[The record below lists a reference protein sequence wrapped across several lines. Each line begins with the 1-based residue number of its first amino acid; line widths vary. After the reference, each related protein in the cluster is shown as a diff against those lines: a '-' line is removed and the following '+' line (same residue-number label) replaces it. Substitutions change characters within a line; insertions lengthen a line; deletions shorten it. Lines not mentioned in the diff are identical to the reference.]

1 LLNRAKY
8 NSPSL
13 FADYNYKQKAFVILR
28 RQLILAATVILL
40 SANAMIGNAQESA
53 KGNRLALEEVVV
65 TATKREQSLQ
75 DVSVAV
81 TALSDDMIREQ
92 QITSSEDLIG
102 LVPSLTL
109 QKGSNPR
116 QTSFNIRGI
125 GTQSFSSAVEPS
137 VSTMLDGVVMGRSG
151 QAFMQLLDLQRVEVL
166 RGPQGTLF
174 GKNSTAGVVHL
185 ITKDPTKEHSGE
197 LMGTIINDD
206 EYRAGLTLSGPIT
219 DSLGYRFTASGND
232 VAGYTKNYYSGDD
245 LNGSD
250 EWSVRGKLRWS
261 GDTVDLKWASDYS
274 ETNCNCTASP
284 IRSLEPF
291 GGNEDFVNGVLD
303 SIAPVVPADENDEVN
318 QNKEG
323 SSENSQ
329 WGHSLEINWDIGEFT
344 VTSIS
349 AFRGFEIE
357 GKADGDID
365 GQPVDVLGFDQRGKT
380 EQEQFTQELR
390 LTSPA
395 DGKLTYVAGL
405 FYFDQNVDR
414 TFIRSFLIIPGN
426 PGMGTADFEVDTK
439 NWAAFGEAT
448 LALSDDWRLILGAR
462 YTEDELDYKFAR
474 VREGFPV
481 GVPDPVQP
489 TSGDTN
495 EDDFSGK
502 LAVQWDFSEA
512 SMAYISYAEGYKGP
526 AFDLTFGT
534 NPVDLQRVE
543 PETSQSW
550 ELGLKTTLFD
560 GQVMLN
566 AALFHSVYDDFQ
578 SQAFLDPDGQPDCP
592 ADNPGCDPNDDPG
605 GFLLINAGEV
615 STQGLEFD
623 FLAQVTENIR
633 LSGGVAFIDAA
644 IDDYPEGNCSDGQKF
659 RGECP
664 GGLQDLSGGDLPFS
678 PDWKANLTAA
688 YTWTRQSTFDVVFAG
703 SVRAQDE
710 VQYGLA
716 QDKNTVGDSFALLDL
731 SVNLRG
737 HSDSW
742 GTTFFV
748 KNVTDEFYP
757 SFIFST
763 NLNFLPNGYNHRYGK
778 LAERTYGAEVRY
790 RW

>member
-1 LLNRAKY
+1 MTLH
-8 NSPSL
+8 
-13 FADYNYKQKAFVILR
+13 
-28 RQLILAATVILL
+28 RQLTLAA
-40 SANAMIGNAQESA
+40 SAVLTLNAATGNTQEVARANS
-53 KGNRLALEEVVV
+53 LALEEVIV

-174 GKNSTAGVVHL
+174 GKNATAGVVHL
-185 ITKDPTKEHSGE
+185 ITKDPTEAHSGE
-197 LMGTIINDD
+197 IMGTVINDD
-206 EYRAGLTLSGPIT
+206 EYRAGVTLSGPVT
-219 DSLGYRFTASGND
+219 DSLGYRLTASGND
-232 VAGYTKNYYSGDD
+232 VAGYTENVFTGND

-261 GDTVDLKWASDYS
+261 GDAIDVKWASDIS
-274 ETNCNCTASP
+274 ETNCDCSASP
-284 IRSLEPF
+284 IRSLVPF
-291 GGNEDFVNGVLD
+291 GGNEDFVDGVLD
-303 SIAPVVPADENDEVN
+303 LVSPVVPDDENTKVN

-323 SSENSQ
+323 ASQ
-329 WGHSLEINWDIGEFT
+329 TELWGHSLEVNWDLGDFT
-344 VTSIS
+344 FTSIS
-349 AFRGFEIE
+349 AVRGFDIS
-357 GKADGDID
+357 GKADGDLD
-365 GQPVDVLGFDQRGKT
+365 SQPIDVLGFDQNGST

-405 FYFDQNVDR
+405 FYFDQNIER
-414 TFIRSFLIIPGN
+414 TFNRSFVIVPGN
-426 PGMGTADFEVDTK
+426 PGMGTAVFEADTK
-439 NWAAFGEAT
+439 NWAIFGEAT
-448 LALSDDWRLILGAR
+448 LSLSDNWRVILGAR
-462 YTEDELDYKFAR
+462 YTEDELDYEFSR
-474 VREGFPV
+474 VREGFPL
-481 GVPDPVQP
+481 GVPDPVP
-489 TSGDTN
+489 LTPGATD

-502 LAVQWDFSEA
+502 LALQWDFSDEG
-512 SMAYISYAEGYKGP
+512 MAYLSYAEGYKGP

-534 NPVDLQRVE
+534 DPVDLARVE
-543 PETSQSW
+543 PETSESW
-550 ELGLKTTLFD
+550 ELGIKTTLFD

-566 AALFHSVYDDFQ
+566 AALFHSVYDNFQ

-592 ADNPGCDPNDDPG
+592 EDNPGCDPEDDPG
-605 GFLLINAGEV
+605 SFLLINAGEV
-615 STQGLEFD
+615 STQGLELD
-623 FLAQVTENIR
+623 FLAQVTQSLR
-633 LSGGVAFIDAA
+633 VSGGIAFIDAK
-644 IDDYPEGNCSDGQKF
+644 IDDYPAGNCSEGQKF

-664 GGLQDLSGGDLPFS
+664 GDLQDLSNGDLPFS
-678 PDWKANLTAA
+678 PEWKANLTAA
-688 YTWTRQSTFDVVFAG
+688 YTWTRDSAFNVVFTGAL
-703 SVRAQDE
+703 RAQDE
-710 VQYGLA
+710 VQYGLH
-716 QDKNTVGDSFALLDL
+716 QDENTVGDSHAIVDFSA
-731 SVNLRG
+731 SLRG
-737 HSDSW
+737 HSDRW
-742 GTTFFV
+742 EATLFV

-757 SFIFST
+757 NNIFSS
-763 NLNFLPNGYNHRYGK
+763 NRNFLANGYNHRYGK
-778 LAERTYGAEVRY
+778 LAERTYGIETRF